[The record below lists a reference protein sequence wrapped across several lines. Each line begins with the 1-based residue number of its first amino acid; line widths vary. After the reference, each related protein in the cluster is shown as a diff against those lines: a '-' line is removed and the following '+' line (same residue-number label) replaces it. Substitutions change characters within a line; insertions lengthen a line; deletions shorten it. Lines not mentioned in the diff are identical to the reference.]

1 MQPTEVIQQSPLARS
16 PLAVD
21 QDCAVRPTHLCYSNI
36 AYQIFAMR
44 MVKLMQQG
52 PDIFTEQQVSNL
64 KTDEDKYRF
73 NIVTG
78 RCLHDDGKG
87 LDFTCYC
94 KNIVPDK
101 FERLQQC
108 WKTHQSRDSCRMEVF
123 DLCDS
128 VRASWSDLMLK
139 LAPGSDA
146 VVKDVKARQDYQA
159 SRGVSSVL

>member
-1 MQPTEVIQQSPLARS
+1 MQPTEVVQQNPLARS

-21 QDCAVRPTHLCYSNI
+21 QDCA
-36 AYQIFAMR
+36 IFAMR

-94 KNIVPDK
+94 KNMVPDK

-128 VRASWSDLMLK
+128 VRSSWSDLMLK

-146 VVKDVKARQDYQA
+146 VVKDVKARQDHQA